1 MPTLSICIPTY
12 NRSHCLAEL
21 LDSII
26 AQDMPE
32 IEVVVSD
39 DGSPDDTAALAR
51 RYGERM
57 ARFTLL
63 CQPVNIG
70 VDRNIRAV
78 TEAATGDYI
87 WLIGDDDRLEPGGAR
102 RVMNALERWPGVVGL
117 TLGVVDYDVT
127 LRHVTG
133 LRVMPRTQRIEGAAA
148 VFSRT
153 ADLLG
158 YISGTVV
165 DRRKWNAASA
175 DPSARA
181 MKNLYSPV
189 YILGR
194 AVGATGAWGIVN
206 EPCIGFRSG
215 NDQLKRRVGWL
226 ERLKIDVRAY
236 DEIADLLFA
245 GDRTAHR
252 AMCKRVFDTHIL
264 ARIIN
269 ARTGGEDSG
278 ERLDAATYLIGRYAA
293 MPRLWLLGLP
303 MLFAPAAMLRAV
315 RSAYKRMVGSS
326 GTARARQFVSAE
338 TDAAATRVPL
348 PHSSDAVLR
357 GPKRLQGQF
366 Q

>member
-26 AQDMPE
+26 AQDMPQ

-51 RYGERM
+51 SYGGRI

-102 RVMNALERWPGVVGL
+102 RVMDALERWPGVVGL

-133 LRVMPRTQRIEGAAA
+133 LRAMPRTQRIEGAAA
-148 VFSRT
+148 VFSRS
-153 ADLLG
+153 AHLLG

-194 AVGATGAWGIVN
+194 AIGATGTWGIVN

-245 GDRTAHR
+245 DDRAAHR

-264 ARIIN
+264 ARIVN
-269 ARTGGEDSG
+269 ATTSGEDSG
-278 ERLDAATYLIGRYAA
+278 ERLKAATYLIGRYAA

-303 MLFAPAAMLRAV
+303 MLLAPAIMLRAV
-315 RSAYKRMVGSS
+315 RSAYRRMAGSS
-326 GTARARQFVSAE
+326 GTARARRFVSAE
-338 TDAAATRVPL
+338 TGPAAGRVPL
-348 PHSSDAVLR
+348 QHGSNPPPRRSGR
-357 GPKRLQGQF
+357 MQRQF
-366 Q
+366 H